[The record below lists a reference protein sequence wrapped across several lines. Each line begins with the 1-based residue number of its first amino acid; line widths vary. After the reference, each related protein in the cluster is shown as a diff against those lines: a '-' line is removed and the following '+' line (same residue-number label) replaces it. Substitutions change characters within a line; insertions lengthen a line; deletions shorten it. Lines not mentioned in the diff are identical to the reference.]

1 MDPIADLLRA
11 AEEAAQFHDFVD
23 AMAGEPIASSGPPV
37 AAAKEIE
44 EHLLVG
50 LAAQDPEPI
59 AGAVILLRRLITRL
73 EKLPSV

>member
-1 MDPIADLLRA
+1 
-11 AEEAAQFHDFVD
+11 
-23 AMAGEPIASSGPPV
+23 MACYQG

-73 EKLPSV
+73 EKLPSA

>member
-1 MDPIADLLRA
+1 MDHVADLLRA
-11 AEEAAQFHDFVD
+11 AEEAAKFNDFVD

-37 AAAKEIE
+37 AVAKEIE

-50 LAAQDPEPI
+50 LAAQDLEPI

-73 EKLPSV
+73 EKVA